1 MVLLVAIVII
11 LAAIVS
17 VATLQLSDEPEQ
29 TPDFSVSF
37 ESDAIQFSEADTDR
51 YDSGFTDGEEV
62 ITLTVSHRAGERVPA
77 GDLRLV
83 VTTGDPSVDDDE
95 FGHPQLVV
103 DGIFEGAF
111 SGGQTRE
118 AYLAI
123 TNPTGN
129 EDTSFSDE
137 TAWSAVDV
145 QLIYEPSNS
154 VVAEERVSLPRLV
167 DGDDAPADGTLTR
180 GAAGTAYDGPPELVF
195 DTD

>member
-37 ESDAIQFSEADTDR
+37 ESDVIPFSEADTDR
-51 YDSGFTDGEEV
+51 YDSGFTDGDEV
-62 ITLTVSHRAGERVPA
+62 LTLTVSHRAGERVPA

-83 VTTGDPSVDDDE
+83 VDTGDPPLDDDE
-95 FGHPQLVV
+95 FGHPQLEA
-103 DGIFEGAF
+103 DGIFDNPF

-129 EDTSFSDE
+129 DGSSFSDE
-137 TAWSAVDV
+137 TAWSAVDI
-145 QLIYEPSNS
+145 QLIHEASNS
-154 VVAEERVSLPRLV
+154 IVAEDRVTLPRLV
-167 DGDDAPADGTLTR
+167 DGNDGPADGTLTR
-180 GAAGTAYDGPPELVF
+180 GEAGTAYEGPPELVF
-195 DTD
+195 D